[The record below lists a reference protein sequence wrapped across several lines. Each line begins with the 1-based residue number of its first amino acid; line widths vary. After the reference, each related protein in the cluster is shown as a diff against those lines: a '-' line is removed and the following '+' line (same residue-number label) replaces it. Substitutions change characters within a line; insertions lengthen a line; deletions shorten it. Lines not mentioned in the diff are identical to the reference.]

1 MREPE
6 PCDWH
11 ALTREHSLQQLHSS
25 DVGLSSAQAAERLQD
40 YGLNQLP
47 QRAGLT
53 PWRRFLLQFH
63 NLLIYVLLASMAMTL
78 ALGQWLDSA
87 VIFAVVLIN
96 ALIGFIQEGKAE
108 QAMRAIQS
116 MLTVDSRVR
125 RDGEVLSLAAEQL
138 VPGDVVLL
146 DAGDRVPADLRL
158 LEARDLRIE
167 EAALTGESLPVDKHI
182 APVAALASLGDR
194 RCMAYSGTLVS
205 AGSGC
210 GVVVATGENT
220 ELGRISH
227 MLGAVTALQTP
238 LLADMSRF
246 ARYLTLIIVALAGL
260 TFAFGVLLRGYSAS
274 EMLMASVGLAVA
286 AIPEG
291 LPAVLTIIL
300 ALGVQRMA
308 RRRAIIR
315 RLPAVESLGAVTV
328 ICTDKTGTLTRNEM
342 TVQQVFTAG
351 HHYQVEGVGYAP
363 HGSIHC
369 DDGQLC
375 SLDSAHDLRELARAG
390 LLANNASLA
399 LSDKQWQI
407 SGDPTE
413 AALLT
418 LAGKL
423 GLQLAQEHQQLPQV
437 DSIPFS
443 SERRYLATLHHDHS
457 GHGLIY
463 VVGAP
468 ERLLA
473 LCNRQWRDGHDE
485 PLNLKHWR
493 VRLEQGAS
501 QGLRMIGLALRTL
514 PQVQHELNY
523 ADIDGDFVLLGL
535 VGMLDPPREEVIRA
549 IADCHSAGIRVKMIT
564 GDHAATAASIARSL
578 GLNSDAPL
586 TGVELDT
593 LSDAELDAR
602 LATTEVFARTNP
614 SHKLRLVERLQALG
628 ERVAMTGD
636 GVNDAPA
643 LKRADIGIAMGIKGT
658 EVAKEAAQMVLA
670 DDNFATITHA
680 VEEGRAVYDTLKKAI
695 MFILPTNGGEAL
707 VLLVAI
713 AFGLTLP
720 ITPLQIL
727 WINMI
732 TAVTLAL
739 ALAFEPAEQGLMARP
754 PRDPRMPL
762 LSPVLLWRIVWIAM
776 LMTVVSLGLFA
787 YSQHLGWALE
797 ASRSLAVNAMVAC
810 EIGYLF
816 SSRSLYGPA
825 RFGWRDNPMIW
836 AMVLVLSA
844 LQLALTYWP
853 PLQGLFAMAALPV
866 LAWAWCLGTAVGVC
880 VLVELEKVV
889 LRRLRA

>member
-25 DVGLSSAQAAERLQD
+25 DVGLSSAQAAERLQE

-63 NLLIYVLLASMAMTL
+63 NLLIYVLLASMAMTV

-96 ALIGFIQEGKAE
+96 AVIGFIQEGKAE

-493 VRLEQGAS
+493 ARLEQGAS

-670 DDNFATITHA
+670 DDNFATITDA

-720 ITPLQIL
+720 VTPLQIL

-853 PLQGLFAMAALPV
+853 PLQGLFAMAALPA

-880 VLVELEKVV
+880 ALVELEKYV